1 MHCSH
6 GVQKLGAQIIASAV
20 DRIKLVCNEVAPTF
34 IQRAGALFNMVFRIL
49 LNFTADNTCR
59 PTAPMR
65 RPQSQPRQRLKWR
78 HAAAGF
84 VDTYLSFLSFLE
96 L

>member
-1 MHCSH
+1 
-6 GVQKLGAQIIASAV
+6 
-20 DRIKLVCNEVAPTF
+20 
-34 IQRAGALFNMVFRIL
+34 MVFRIL

-78 HAAAGF
+78 LRFNAS
-84 VDTYLSFLSFLE
+84 VLRPWRQTLE
-96 L
+96 SLM